1 MSLFVISDL
10 HLDVLTNEKSME
22 IFGDKW
28 KDYTQKIYK
37 NWTRIITDDD
47 VVVIPG
53 DISWALNLE
62 NSVYDLKWIDALPG
76 KKIIMKGNHDFWWS
90 TLTKMKRFFEE
101 NNISTIDILHNNA
114 IETENYILAGSRGW
128 FVDKSVQP
136 AKSLTADYE
145 KILNREKI
153 HLRMSL
159 EEAKKMKSSS
169 DKEILVFF
177 HFPPIWNGFECIE
190 IIDILKEYQIERVFF
205 GHIHGSYNVSSSFE
219 YDGIKFKMVSADFVD
234 FIPQIV

>member
-37 NWTRIITDDD
+37 NWTRIITNDD

-53 DISWALNLE
+53 DISWALSLE
-62 NSVYDLKWIDALPG
+62 NSIHDLKWIDALPG

-114 IETENYILAGSRGW
+114 IETEDYILAGSRGW

-136 AKSLTADYE
+136 AKALTADYE

-159 EEAKKMKSSS
+159 EEAKKMQLSS

>member
-37 NWTRIITDDD
+37 NWTSIITDGD

-62 NSVYDLKWIDALPG
+62 NSIYDLKWIDALPG

-114 IETENYILAGSRGW
+114 IETEDYILAGSRGW

-136 AKSLTADYE
+136 AKALTADYE

-159 EEAKKMKSSS
+159 EEAKKMQSSS
-169 DKEILVFF
+169 GKEILVFF

-190 IIDILKEYQIERVFF
+190 LIDILKEYNIERVFF

-219 YDGIKFKMVSADFVD
+219 YNGIKFKMVSADFVD

>member
-159 EEAKKMKSSS
+159 EEAKKMQLSS

-205 GHIHGSYNVSSSFE
+205 GHIHGSYNVSSYFE

>member
-37 NWTRIITDDD
+37 NWTRIVADGDT
-47 VVVIPG
+47 VVIPG
-53 DISWALNLE
+53 DISWALSLE
-62 NSVYDLKWIDALPG
+62 GSIHDLKWIDSLPG

-90 TLTKMKRFFEE
+90 TVTKMKRFFDE
-101 NNISTIDILHNNA
+101 NDIFTINILHNNA
-114 IETENYILAGSRGW
+114 IEADEYILAGSRGW

-136 AKSLTADYE
+136 TKALTVDYE

-159 EEAKKMKSSS
+159 EEAKKIQLNS

-177 HFPPIWNGFECIE
+177 HFPPVWNGFECTE
-190 IIDILKEYQIERVFF
+190 IIEILKEYQIRRAFF
-205 GHIHGSYNVSSSFE
+205 GHIHGSYNVSSVFE
-219 YDGIKFKMVSADFVD
+219 YEGIEFKMVSADFLD

>member
-101 NNISTIDILHNNA
+101 NNISTIDILHNNS

-136 AKSLTADYE
+136 AKSLIADYE

-159 EEAKKMKSSS
+159 EEAKKMQLSS

-190 IIDILKEYQIERVFF
+190 IIDILKEYQIEHVFF

>member
-37 NWTRIITDDD
+37 NWTRIVADGDT
-47 VVVIPG
+47 VVIPG
-53 DISWALNLE
+53 DISWALSLE
-62 NSVYDLKWIDALPG
+62 RSIHDLKWIDSLPG
-76 KKIIMKGNHDFWWS
+76 KKVIMKGNHDFWWS
-90 TLTKMKRFFEE
+90 TVTKMKRFFDE
-101 NNISTIDILHNNA
+101 NDILTINILHNNA
-114 IETENYILAGSRGW
+114 IEADEYILAGSRGW

-136 AKSLTADYE
+136 TKALTVDYE

-159 EEAKKMKSSS
+159 EEAKKIQLNS

-177 HFPPIWNGFECIE
+177 HFPPVWNGFECTE
-190 IIDILKEYQIERVFF
+190 IIEILKEYQIHRAFF
-205 GHIHGSYNVSSSFE
+205 GHIHGSYNVSSVFE
-219 YDGIKFKMVSADFVD
+219 YEGIEFKMVSADFLD

>member
-136 AKSLTADYE
+136 VKALTADYE

-159 EEAKKMKSSS
+159 EEAKKMQSSS
-169 DKEILVFF
+169 GKEILVFF

-190 IIDILKEYQIERVFF
+190 IIDVLKEYNIERVFF

-219 YDGIKFKMVSADFVD
+219 YNGIKFKMVSADFVD

>member
-159 EEAKKMKSSS
+159 EEAKRMQLSS

>member
-37 NWTRIITDDD
+37 NWTSIITDGD

-62 NSVYDLKWIDALPG
+62 SSIYDLKWIDALPG

-101 NNISTIDILHNNA
+101 NNISTIDILPEAHRH
-114 IETENYILAGSRGW
+114 IPNY
-128 FVDKSVQP
+128 
-136 AKSLTADYE
+136 
-145 KILNREKI
+145 
-153 HLRMSL
+153 
-159 EEAKKMKSSS
+159 
-169 DKEILVFF
+169 
-177 HFPPIWNGFECIE
+177 
-190 IIDILKEYQIERVFF
+190 
-205 GHIHGSYNVSSSFE
+205 
-219 YDGIKFKMVSADFVD
+219 
-234 FIPQIV
+234 

>member
-37 NWTRIITDDD
+37 NWTRIVADGDT
-47 VVVIPG
+47 VVIPG
-53 DISWALNLE
+53 DISWALSLE
-62 NSVYDLKWIDALPG
+62 GSIHDLKWIDSLPG

-90 TLTKMKRFFEE
+90 TVTKMKRFFDE
-101 NNISTIDILHNNA
+101 NDILTINILHNNA
-114 IETENYILAGSRGW
+114 IEADEYILAGSRGW

-136 AKSLTADYE
+136 TKALTVDYE

-159 EEAKKMKSSS
+159 EEAKKIQLNS

-177 HFPPIWNGFECIE
+177 HFPPVWNGFECTE
-190 IIDILKEYQIERVFF
+190 IIEILKEYQIRRAFF
-205 GHIHGSYNVSSSFE
+205 GHIHGSYNVSSVFE
-219 YDGIKFKMVSADFVD
+219 YEGIEFKMVSADFLD

>member
-128 FVDKSVQP
+128 FVDKSTQYCGNCGQ
-136 AKSLTADYE
+136 KLQWE
-145 KILNREKI
+145 
-153 HLRMSL
+153 
-159 EEAKKMKSSS
+159 S
-169 DKEILVFF
+169 DTK
-177 HFPPIWNGFECIE
+177 
-190 IIDILKEYQIERVFF
+190 
-205 GHIHGSYNVSSSFE
+205 
-219 YDGIKFKMVSADFVD
+219 
-234 FIPQIV
+234 

>member
-159 EEAKKMKSSS
+159 EEAKKMQSSS
-169 DKEILVFF
+169 GKEILVFF